1 MQNYSGE
8 EGLQYHL
15 QIRPGDVGRYVIMPG
30 DPKRCAKI
38 AKHFD
43 DAKLI
48 ADSREYVT
56 YTGYLDGEKVSV
68 TSTGIGGPSASIA
81 LEELTLCGADTFIRV
96 GTCGGIDLDVKGG
109 DIVVATGAVRM
120 EGTSREYAPIEYPAV
135 ASLEV
140 TNALVQAAK
149 EAKVDVAVHLDH
161 GLTFETVD
169 KALGL
174 GFTSVMLDAS
184 TLPFEENIAKV
195 KTVVEKARKYGA
207 TVEAELGLVGGSED
221 GSCDHGIR
229 CTDPDDAVV
238 YARETGID
246 ALAVAIGNA
255 HGNYPVAPTLAFDV
269 LEKIHEK
276 VDIPLVLHGGSGI
289 TDKDFQR
296 AISLGIRK
304 VNIAT
309 ASFNSLTAH
318 VEKYMASTDKHNF
331 FDLNEAMVQGTY
343 ENVKRHILVFNEPYQ
358 A

>member
-1 MQNYSGE
+1 MALVKMKDLLRRAE
-8 EGLQYHL
+8 EKNIGCGAFSVGNMEMVRGAIRAAEELDTPIIL
-15 QIRPGDVGRYVIMPG
+15 QIAEVRLKNSPLHLM
-30 DPKRCAKI
+30 
-38 AKHFD
+38 
-43 DAKLI
+43 
-48 ADSREYVT
+48 
-56 YTGYLDGEKVSV
+56 
-68 TSTGIGGPSASIA
+68 GP
-81 LEELTLCGADTFIRV
+81 
-96 GTCGGIDLDVKGG
+96 
-109 DIVVATGAVRM
+109 M
-120 EGTSREYAPIEYPAV
+120 M
-135 ASLEV
+135 
-140 TNALVQAAK
+140 VQAAK

-169 KALGL
+169 KALEL

-184 TLPFEENIAKV
+184 TLPFEENIARV
-195 KTVVEKARKYGA
+195 KAVVEKARKYGA

-269 LEKIHEK
+269 LEKIHER

-289 TDKDFQR
+289 TDKDFQK

-318 VEKYMASTDKHNF
+318 VEKYMESTDKHNF
-331 FDLNEAMVQGTY
+331 FDLNDAMVQGTY

-358 A
+358 E